1 MKNLHPRHYFYFLII
16 IAIIMFLPSFLRP
29 LVEMGMI
36 KEEDFNYYKIL
47 IINVILPLSM
57 IIATCLNVE
66 IDIVENKNKNK
77 RLDYKFSYF
86 VFIPSII
93 IIFLY
98 AYSKLNF

>member
-16 IAIIMFLPSFLRP
+16 IAIIMFLPSFSRP
-29 LVEMGMI
+29 LVEIGMI
-36 KEEDFNYYKIL
+36 KEEDFNYYEIL

-66 IDIVENKNKNK
+66 IDIVKNKKK

-86 VFIPSII
+86 VFIPFII

-98 AYSKLNF
+98 AYSKSNF

>member
-1 MKNLHPRHYFYFLII
+1 
-16 IAIIMFLPSFLRP
+16 MFSTSFLRP
-29 LVEMGMI
+29 LVERGMI

-47 IINVILPLSM
+47 IFNFILPLGM

-66 IDIVENKNKNK
+66 IDIVKNKNK

>member
-16 IAIIMFLPSFLRP
+16 IAIIMFLPSFSRP
-29 LVEMGMI
+29 LVEIGMI
-36 KEEDFNYYKIL
+36 KEEDFNYYEIL

-66 IDIVENKNKNK
+66 IDIVKNKNK

-86 VFIPSII
+86 VFIPFII

-98 AYSKLNF
+98 AYSKSNF